1 MADDVNLAPLQIVA
15 KTQEIL
21 IVASTSTI
29 VFDIIRVELLHGSGV
44 PLSLIGSGISIKD
57 ISWFWSAG
65 FWCSVGYRTQL
76 RRKCFLLATLVLA
89 GLLAVIVGPAAAVLN
104 SNFIDK

>member
-1 MADDVNLAPLQIVA
+1 MADDVNLAPLQIVG

-57 ISWFWSAG
+57 ISWF
-65 FWCSVGYRTQL
+65 
-76 RRKCFLLATLVLA
+76 
-89 GLLAVIVGPAAAVLN
+89 GPPVSGALSDTELSCGENVFSSRL
-104 SNFIDK
+104 